1 MKLSKSTLIQTAIWV
16 SIIAIACFA
25 GNAEDKPLTFYLFA
39 FARVFCLA
47 LFFNL
52 AYHFLLPLY
61 FSGKKKA
68 FFILSPLFFV
78 LYVGYSVIQD
88 KIIWNYQEK
97 TKIQTEQTHPYKHK
111 KHWSFLMIGP
121 VFLGLIAF
129 GLAASLR
136 GFSAY
141 EKKKK
146 DADEANR
153 RRLEAELALLKSQ
166 INPHFLLNTLNNLYA
181 IALTDPE
188 KTPNALLKLSD
199 MVKFILYDCQ
209 KTNITLEEDL
219 DFISNYIELQRLR
232 LAHNMEVR
240 FETTI
245 ARDKFEKSLDKTQI
259 PKIEP
264 MILIP
269 FIENA
274 FKHGLTTKEKCEIF
288 ISIVFDKNSLNLT
301 VENQVFLQK
310 NKENGNISGIGLI
323 NTQQR
328 LEQSYP
334 NKHDL
339 KIENDGKFHK
349 VTLKL
354 IL

>member
-1 MKLSKSTLIQTAIWV
+1 MKLSSSTIIQSAIWV
-16 SIIAIACFA
+16 SILAIACFA
-25 GNAEDKPLTFYLFA
+25 GHAEDKSKIFYVFA
-39 FARVFCLA
+39 VVRVLSLA
-47 LFFNL
+47 VFFNVV
-52 AYHFLLPLY
+52 YHLLLPLY

-68 FFILSPLFFV
+68 FFIFSPLAFMF
-78 LYVGYSVIQD
+78 YVGYSVLQD
-88 KIIWNYQEK
+88 KAIWNYNQKAENVE
-97 TKIQTEQTHPYKHK
+97 IHPYKHK
-111 KHWSFLMIGP
+111 KHWSMLMIGP

-209 KTNITLEEDL
+209 KTNITLEEDI
-219 DFISNYIELQRLR
+219 DFISNYIDLQRLR
-232 LAHNMEVR
+232 LAHNMKVH
-240 FETTI
+240 FETNF
-245 ARDKFEKSLDKTQI
+245 KGEKTENSLNKNVS

-274 FKHGLTTKEKCEIF
+274 FKHGLTTKEDCEIL
-288 ISIVFDKNSLNLT
+288 ISIIFENNNLNLK
-301 VENQVFLQK
+301 VKNQVFPQN
-310 NKENGNISGIGLI
+310 NKKNGNISGIGLA

-334 NKHDL
+334 NKHHL
-339 KIENDGKFHK
+339 KIENNGDFHI

-354 IL
+354 LL